1 MKIIVFELNRAYSRM
16 TNLRINIKK
25 NTKKLEHLN
34 RSNNVIIAVSGKG
47 GTGKTLVSSLLIKA
61 LSDTKKDILAIDA
74 DPDSNLPEA
83 LGVDV
88 HKTVGDVREE
98 LKEDTAKG
106 NIPQGMNKWD
116 ILDYRVMESII
127 ETPNFDLLVMG
138 RPEGSGCYCAV
149 NNMLR
154 RIIENLSSNYDMI
167 IIDTEAGLEHLSR
180 RTTQNVDVMLVVT
193 DKSKRG
199 MLTAQRIGQLA
210 DELEIKFQDL
220 YLVLNRVNTENKE
233 EILKKAKETGLEMV
247 GVIHEDDEVTQYDIE
262 GRPLVELPDESNTVK
277 AVSGILSRIIS

>member
-1 MKIIVFELNRAYSRM
+1 M
-16 TNLRINIKK
+16 
-25 NTKKLEHLN
+25 
-34 RSNNVIIAVSGKG
+34 IIAVSGKG
-47 GTGKTLVSSLLIKA
+47 GTGKTLVSSLLIKS
-61 LSDTKKDILAIDA
+61 LTSTGQDILAIDA

-106 NIPQGMNKWD
+106 RIPTGMNKWD
-116 ILDYRVMESII
+116 ILDYKIMESII
-127 ETPNFDLLVMG
+127 ETPSFDLLVMG

-154 RIIENLSSNYDMI
+154 RIIENLSSNYDVI

-210 DELEIKFQDL
+210 DELEIKFQEL
-220 YLVLNRVNTENKE
+220 YLVVNRVNPENE
-233 EILKKAKETGLEMV
+233 EQILKKARETGLDIA
-247 GVIHEDDEVTQYDIE
+247 GVIFEDEEVTQYDIE

-277 AVSGILSRIIS
+277 TVSGILSRIRK

>member
-1 MKIIVFELNRAYSRM
+1 M
-16 TNLRINIKK
+16 
-25 NTKKLEHLN
+25 
-34 RSNNVIIAVSGKG
+34 IIAVSGKG
-47 GTGKTLVSSLLIKA
+47 GTGKTLVSSLLIKS
-61 LSDTKKDILAIDA
+61 LTSTGKDILAIDA

-106 NIPQGMNKWD
+106 RIPTGMNKWD
-116 ILDYRVMESII
+116 ILDYKIMESII
-127 ETPNFDLLVMG
+127 ETPSFDLLVMG

-154 RIIENLSSNYDMI
+154 RIIENLSSNYDVI

-210 DELEIKFQDL
+210 DELEIKFQEL
-220 YLVLNRVNTENKE
+220 YLVVNRVNPENE
-233 EILKKAKETGLEMV
+233 EQILKKAMETGLDIA
-247 GVIHEDDEVTQYDIE
+247 GVIFEDEEVTQYDIE

-277 AVSGILSRIIS
+277 TVSGILSRIRK

>member
-1 MKIIVFELNRAYSRM
+1 M
-16 TNLRINIKK
+16 
-25 NTKKLEHLN
+25 
-34 RSNNVIIAVSGKG
+34 IIAVSGKG

-61 LSDTKKDILAIDA
+61 LSETEKDILAIDA

-83 LGVDV
+83 LGVEV

-106 NIPQGMNKWD
+106 RIPRGVNKWD
-116 ILDYRVMESII
+116 ILDYKIMESII

-154 RIIENLSSNYDMI
+154 RIIENLSSNYDVI
-167 IIDTEAGLEHLSR
+167 VIDTEAGLEHLSR

-199 MLTAQRIGQLA
+199 ILTAQRIGQLA
-210 DELEIKFQDL
+210 DELDIKFQNL
-220 YLVLNRVNTENKE
+220 YLVLNRVNPENE
-233 EILKKAKETGLEMV
+233 AEILKKVKETGLEML
-247 GVIHEDDEVTQYDIE
+247 GVIYEDDEVAQFDIE
-262 GRPLVELPDESNTVK
+262 GKPLVELSNQSNTVK
-277 AVSGILSRIIS
+277 AVSGILSRIISN

>member
-1 MKIIVFELNRAYSRM
+1 M
-16 TNLRINIKK
+16 
-25 NTKKLEHLN
+25 
-34 RSNNVIIAVSGKG
+34 IIAVSGKG

-61 LSDTKKDILAIDA
+61 LSGREMDILAIDA

-106 NIPQGMNKWD
+106 RIPTGMNKWD
-116 ILDYRVMESII
+116 ILDYKIMESII

-199 MLTAQRIGQLA
+199 ILTAQRIGQLA
-210 DELEIKFQDL
+210 EELEIKFQEL

-233 EILKKAKETGLEMV
+233 EVLKKAKETGLEMV
-247 GVIHEDDEVTQYDIE
+247 GVIYEDDEVTQYDIE

-277 AVSGILSRIIS
+277 TVSGILSRIKVE

>member
-1 MKIIVFELNRAYSRM
+1 
-16 TNLRINIKK
+16 
-25 NTKKLEHLN
+25 
-34 RSNNVIIAVSGKG
+34 VIIAVSGKG

-61 LSDTKKDILAIDA
+61 LSNTKKDILAIDA

-106 NIPQGMNKWD
+106 KIPTGMNKWD
-116 ILDYRVMESII
+116 ILDYKIMESII

-154 RIIENLSSNYDMI
+154 RIIENLSSNYDVI

-210 DELEIKFQDL
+210 EELEIKFQEL
-220 YLVLNRVNTENKE
+220 YLVLNRVNTENEE
-233 EILKKAKETGLEMV
+233 EILEKAKETGLEMV
-247 GVIHEDDEVTQYDIE
+247 GVIYEDDEVTQYDIE

-277 AVSGILSRIIS
+277 AVSGILSRIKVK

>member
-1 MKIIVFELNRAYSRM
+1 M
-16 TNLRINIKK
+16 
-25 NTKKLEHLN
+25 
-34 RSNNVIIAVSGKG
+34 IIAVSGKG

-61 LSDTKKDILAIDA
+61 LSGREMDILAIDA

-106 NIPQGMNKWD
+106 RIPTGMNKWD
-116 ILDYRVMESII
+116 ILDYKIMESII

-154 RIIENLSSNYDMI
+154 RIIENLSSNYDVI
-167 IIDTEAGLEHLSR
+167 VIDTEAGLEHLSR

-199 MLTAQRIGQLA
+199 ILTAQRIGQLA
-210 DELEIKFQDL
+210 EELEIKFQEL
-220 YLVLNRVNTENKE
+220 YLVLNRVNTENE
-233 EILKKAKETGLEMV
+233 EEVLKKAKETGLEMV
-247 GVIHEDDEVTQYDIE
+247 GVIYEDDEVTQYDIE

-277 AVSGILSRIIS
+277 TVSGILSRIKVE

>member
-1 MKIIVFELNRAYSRM
+1 M
-16 TNLRINIKK
+16 
-25 NTKKLEHLN
+25 
-34 RSNNVIIAVSGKG
+34 IIAVSGKG

-61 LSDTKKDILAIDA
+61 LSDTKNDILAIDA

-106 NIPQGMNKWD
+106 RIPTGMNKWD
-116 ILDYRVMESII
+116 ILDYKIMESII

-154 RIIENLSSNYDMI
+154 RIIENLSSNYDVI

-199 MLTAQRIGQLA
+199 ILTAQRIGQLA
-210 DELEIKFQDL
+210 EELEIKFQEL
-220 YLVLNRVNTENKE
+220 FLVLNRVNTENE
-233 EILKKAKETGLEMV
+233 EEVLKKAKETGLEMV
-247 GVIHEDDEVTQYDIE
+247 GVIYEDDEVTQYDIE

-277 AVSGILSRIIS
+277 TVSGILSRIIS

>member
-1 MKIIVFELNRAYSRM
+1 M
-16 TNLRINIKK
+16 
-25 NTKKLEHLN
+25 
-34 RSNNVIIAVSGKG
+34 IIAVSGKG

-106 NIPQGMNKWD
+106 NIPTGMNKWD

-210 DELEIKFQDL
+210 DELEITFQEL
-220 YLVLNRVNTENKE
+220 YLVLNRVNAENEE
-233 EILKKAKETGLEMV
+233 EILKKAKETGLDMA
-247 GVIHEDDEVTQYDIE
+247 GVIYEDDEVTQYDIE

-277 AVSGILSRIIS
+277 AVSGILSRIKVK

>member
-1 MKIIVFELNRAYSRM
+1 M
-16 TNLRINIKK
+16 
-25 NTKKLEHLN
+25 
-34 RSNNVIIAVSGKG
+34 IIAVSGKG

-61 LSDTKKDILAIDA
+61 LSDTEKDILAIDA

-106 NIPQGMNKWD
+106 RIPTGMNKWD
-116 ILDYRVMESII
+116 ILDYKIMESII

-154 RIIENLSSNYDMI
+154 RIIENLSSNYAVI

-199 MLTAQRIGQLA
+199 ILTAQRIGQLA
-210 DELEIKFQDL
+210 EELEIKFQEL
-220 YLVLNRVNTENKE
+220 YLVLNRVNTENE
-233 EILKKAKETGLEMV
+233 EEVLKKAKETGLEMV
-247 GVIHEDDEVTQYDIE
+247 GVIYEDDEVTQYDIE

-277 AVSGILSRIIS
+277 TVSGILSRIIS